1 MKLSHALFGTTKN
14 TSGKVVYIL
23 GLPAYRRVNFEGG
36 KAFYSFGIQLF
47 KRIKTPKTTR
57 YTLLG
62 IPVYSKKKRGART
75 IRRILFVRWSK
86 FNWNLHVES
95 LQKKH
100 ITQILS
106 FERSIEQLS
115 SSIASLKGELESMH
129 KVQCDNSVE
138 LINQI
143 KQISPSIASLKG
155 ELENMHKVQCDN
167 SVEFVNQIKQISP
180 SIASLKGELESMHKV
195 QCDNSV
201 EFVNQIKQ
209 ISPSIASLKGEL
221 ENMHKVQCDNSVE
234 VVNQIKQISPSIAS
248 LKGELENMHKVQ
260 CDNSVEFKNELSAVR
275 KEQKDVLNRAAGGQ
289 RSAAEAVWALIFNSV
304 SSDSDWLIKKNFSAG
319 RWAVGYPALYIMF
332 RVLNEARP
340 KRILELGLGQST
352 RMIGQYVAAHEDV
365 EHIVVEHDPS
375 WIEFCRNDFALT
387 ERSQM
392 LQCDRIMEPYKE
404 ANEVRVF
411 EGLPEKLA
419 GKKFDFI
426 VIDAPL
432 GGDMKHYSR
441 IDTLKMLPGCLE
453 PRFVILF
460 DDTNRPAE
468 AATVKEMKSKLKEN
482 NIDFASGEYRGD
494 KISTILCSSDIGFFT
509 SL

>member
-1 MKLSHALFGTTKN
+1 MPLFNSLFGSKKSN
-14 TSGKVVYIL
+14 SGKVVYIL

-62 IPVYSKKKRGART
+62 IPLYAKKKRGART
-75 IRRILFVRWSK
+75 IRRVLFIRWSK
-86 FNWNLHVES
+86 FNWHLHVET

-100 ITQILS
+100 TQQILT
-106 FERSIEQLS
+106 FERTIERLS
-115 SSIASLKGELESMH
+115 SSMTSL
-129 KVQCDNSVE
+129 
-138 LINQI
+138 
-143 KQISPSIASLKG
+143 
-155 ELENMHKVQCDN
+155 
-167 SVEFVNQIKQISP
+167 
-180 SIASLKGELESMHKV
+180 
-195 QCDNSV
+195 
-201 EFVNQIKQ
+201 
-209 ISPSIASLKGEL
+209 
-221 ENMHKVQCDNSVE
+221 
-234 VVNQIKQISPSIAS
+234 
-248 LKGELENMHKVQ
+248 
-260 CDNSVEFKNELSAVR
+260 KNELSAVR
-275 KEQKDVLNRAAGGQ
+275 KEQREVLNRAAGGQ
-289 RSAAEAVWALIFNSV
+289 RSAAEAVWALTFNSV
-304 SSDSDWLIKKNFSAG
+304 SCDSDWLIKKNFSAG

-375 WIEFCRNDFALT
+375 WIEFCKNDFALT
-387 ERSQM
+387 ERTQM

-404 ANEVRVF
+404 ADEVRVF
-411 EGLPEKLA
+411 EGLSEKLA

-441 IDTLKMLPGCLE
+441 IDVLKMLPDCLE
-453 PRFVILF
+453 ERFVILL
-460 DDTNRPAE
+460 DDTNRPGE
-468 AATVKEMKSKLKEN
+468 IATLKEMKSKLEKN
-482 NIDFASGEYRGD
+482 SIDFASGDYRGD
-494 KISTILCSSDIGFFT
+494 KSTSILCSSDISFFT